1 MPLSMAVTRVMVVD
15 VGDSLYGI
23 PMDVVVQTVRLAPD
37 AIRRV
42 KQEEVFV
49 LRDEVVPLVRMANRL
64 HVTASDHRTADE
76 RGEAVLVCRF
86 DNRTVGLVIDDFRE
100 GMDVILK
107 PMDGILAGVPGYC
120 GTTLLGDGRVLLI
133 LDLKEML

>member
-1 MPLSMAVTRVMVVD
+1 
-15 VGDSLYGI
+15 
-23 PMDVVVQTVRLAPD
+23 
-37 AIRRV
+37 
-42 KQEEVFV
+42 
-49 LRDEVVPLVRMANRL
+49 
-64 HVTASDHRTADE
+64 
-76 RGEAVLVCRF
+76 VLVCRF